1 MVNHLVLAEKDS
13 QHKTCMDCRPDEAQ
27 NINSHCETEADVV
40 RHDDIVKQGVTDGNI
55 AVKCHYSQHVT
66 LCNDK
71 NDEEIELSHAFSVGD
86 NIFLC
91 HKTHQHFG
99 GYDSGMTE
107 VNKGQVDEEVIHWG
121 VQVRAEPNQCDHAQ
135 VPHHRDRIDS

>member
-71 NDEEIELSHAFSVGD
+71 NDEEIVSKQYLMLPLRASALTKLSICSSFLNNPPSVSSSGSAAQLLSVCTKAELLSG
-86 NIFLC
+86 NC
-91 HKTHQHFG
+91 HTKQ
-99 GYDSGMTE
+99 
-107 VNKGQVDEEVIHWG
+107 I
-121 VQVRAEPNQCDHAQ
+121 
-135 VPHHRDRIDS
+135 